1 MSAAR
6 PSTNGDAGVGVPSRH
21 LADLTWPEVDVAAR
35 RGAAVI
41 LPVGATE
48 QHGHH
53 MSLSTDAVLA
63 ERLALEVAAQLD
75 ALVAPP
81 VAYGYRSRPLS
92 GGGEGFPG
100 TVSVSAR
107 TLMALVEDVLTGLA
121 ASGFRRLVVLNW
133 HYENS
138 NFVYEAAWL
147 AQERAAHTGLRIM
160 VIEAAFSELSPEVMN
175 VLFGDEFPGW
185 DVEHAG
191 ILETSL
197 MLHLRPDLVRFDR
210 AVDDEAERHPPYDVV
225 PTPADFVPRSGTLW
239 KATRASAEKGGV
251 AWPEI
256 ASRVTR
262 AVGDELGLPGAPP
275 ASGSVA
281 GGDGLGLA
289 GVGRGRR
296 VETP

>member
-1 MSAAR
+1 MNGPANDVVR
-6 PSTNGDAGVGVPSRH
+6 PDGRPRH
-21 LADLTWPEVDVAAR
+21 LADLTWPEVDAAAQ

-48 QHGHH
+48 QHGYH
-53 MSLSTDAVLA
+53 LPLCTDATLA
-63 ERLALEVAAQLD
+63 ERLALEVAAALD
-75 ALVAPP
+75 VLVAPP

-100 TVSVSAR
+100 TVSLSAR
-107 TLMALVEDVLTGLA
+107 SLMALVEDVLTGLA

-147 AQERAAHTGLRIM
+147 AQQRVGAPDLRIM
-160 VIEAAFSELSPEVMN
+160 VVEAAFSELSPEVMDL
-175 VLFGDEFPGW
+175 LFGDEFPGW
-185 DVEHAG
+185 DVEHAAV
-191 ILETSL
+191 LETSL
-197 MLHLRPDLVRFDR
+197 MLHLRPDLVLFDR

-239 KATRASAEKGGV
+239 KATRASADKGGL

-256 ASRVTR
+256 ANRVTR
-262 AVGDELGLPGAPP
+262 AVGDELGLGERPSDAPVPVPGRDLSP
-275 ASGSVA
+275 GK
-281 GGDGLGLA
+281 
-289 GVGRGRR
+289 
-296 VETP
+296 

>member
-1 MSAAR
+1 MSDAHATANDVIRLDRR
-6 PSTNGDAGVGVPSRH
+6 PRH
-21 LADLTWPEVDVAAR
+21 LADLTWPEVDAAAQ

-53 MSLSTDAVLA
+53 LPLCTDATLA
-63 ERLALEVAAQLD
+63 ERLALDVATELD

-81 VAYGYRSRPLS
+81 VTYGYRSRPLS

-100 TVSVSAR
+100 TVSLSAR

-147 AQERAAHTGLRIM
+147 AQQLLAAPDLRIM
-160 VIEAAFSELSPEVMN
+160 VIEAAFSELSPEVMKL
-175 VLFGDEFPGW
+175 LFDDEFPGW
-185 DVEHAG
+185 DVEHAAV
-191 ILETSL
+191 LETSL
-197 MLHLRPDLVRFDR
+197 MLHLRPDLVLFDR
-210 AVDDEAERHPPYDVV
+210 AIDDQAQRHPPYDVV
-225 PTPADFVPRSGTLW
+225 PIPADFVPRSGTLW
-239 KATRASAEKGGV
+239 KATRASAKKGRV

-256 ASRVTR
+256 VSRVTR
-262 AVGDELGLPGAPP
+262 AISQELGLPGPP
-275 ASGSVA
+275 SPT
-281 GGDGLGLA
+281 
-289 GVGRGRR
+289 R
-296 VETP
+296 VPAVSRDARTA

>member
-1 MSAAR
+1 MSGTHATAHDVTRLDGR
-6 PSTNGDAGVGVPSRH
+6 PRH
-21 LADLTWPEVDVAAR
+21 LADLTWPEVDAAAQ

-53 MSLSTDAVLA
+53 LPLCTDVTLA
-63 ERLALEVAAQLD
+63 ERLALEVAAELD
-75 ALVAPP
+75 VLVAPP
-81 VAYGYRSRPLS
+81 VTYGYRSRPLS

-100 TVSVSAR
+100 TVSLSAR
-107 TLMALVEDVLTGLA
+107 TLMALVEDVLTGVA

-147 AQERAAHTGLRIM
+147 AQQRLAAPDLRIM
-160 VIEAAFSELSPEVMN
+160 VIEAAFSELSPEVMEL
-175 VLFGDEFPGW
+175 LFDDEFPGW

-197 MLHLRPDLVRFDR
+197 MLHLRPDLVLIDR
-210 AVDDEAERHPPYDVV
+210 AIDDQAERHPPYDVV

-239 KATRASAEKGGV
+239 KATRASAKKGRV

-256 ASRVTR
+256 VSRVTR
-262 AVGDELGLPGAPP
+262 AIAQELGSLGPP
-275 ASGSVA
+275 SPT
-281 GGDGLGLA
+281 
-289 GVGRGRR
+289 R
-296 VETP
+296 VPAVSHDAKTAW

>member
-1 MSAAR
+1 MTGALATSNGAR
-6 PSTNGDAGVGVPSRH
+6 TDRR
-21 LADLTWPEVDVAAR
+21 LRQLCDLTWPEVDAAAR

-53 MSLSTDAVLA
+53 LPLCTDAVLA

-75 ALVAPP
+75 VLVAPA
-81 VAYGYRSRPLS
+81 VTYGYRSRPLS

-100 TVSVSAR
+100 TVSVSGR
-107 TLMALVEDVLTGLA
+107 TLMALVEDVLAGLA

-147 AQERAAHTGLRIM
+147 AQERAAASGVRIM
-160 VIEAAFSELSPEVMN
+160 VIEAAFSELSPEVMEL
-175 VLFGDEFPGW
+175 LFGDEFPGW

-191 ILETSL
+191 VLETSL
-197 MLHLRPDLVRFDR
+197 MLHLRPDLVLFDQT
-210 AVDDEAERHPPYDVV
+210 VDDQAERHPAYDVV
-225 PTPADFVPRSGTLW
+225 PTPAAFVPRSGTLW
-239 KATRASAEKGGV
+239 KATRASVEKGDV

-256 ASRVTR
+256 VSRVTA
-262 AVGDELGLPGAPP
+262 AVGQELGLHHP
-275 ASGSVA
+275 
-281 GGDGLGLA
+281 
-289 GVGRGRR
+289 
-296 VETP
+296 